1 MGFTELALIV
11 GGFVGNEVVGDGL
24 GFLGFLAVL
33 GQLVWT
39 GVGVK
44 FVVVLAGSVLD
55 GFVLEGVV
63 ID

>member
-1 MGFTELALIV
+1 MRFTELALV
-11 GGFVGNEVVGDGL
+11 VEGFMGDEVVGDGL

-33 GQLVWT
+33 WQLVWT
-39 GVGVK
+39 GVGIK

-63 ID
+63 IY